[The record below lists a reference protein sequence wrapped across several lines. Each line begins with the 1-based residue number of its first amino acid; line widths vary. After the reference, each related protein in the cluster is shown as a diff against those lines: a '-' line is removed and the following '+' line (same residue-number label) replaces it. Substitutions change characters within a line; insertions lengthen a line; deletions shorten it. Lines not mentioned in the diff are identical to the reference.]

1 MGGGQL
7 YSTKS
12 RPLILYVVVFFSTLI
27 CFIFDFLITISFF
40 FFFFRFCFSLFL
52 CLLLLR
58 LSIILSYLSYNVEI
72 LLTE

>member
-40 FFFFRFCFSLFL
+40 FFFFSFLFFSVSLP
-52 CLLLLR
+52 
-58 LSIILSYLSYNVEI
+58 SVTEIEYNIIILEL
-72 LLTE
+72 